1 MKIEEI
7 KELRSKNLE
16 IEKIISQYKME
27 IHDLIQEKNI
37 MIARKDSVQLKKSLS
52 KSDAVDKKAEKL
64 LNDINNRLKDLDVK
78 ILDKAA
84 KLEQRKIVVENSKKL
99 VNEELDEVKKNPAVL
114 QHYNNKLIEKNNE
127 KINELTKKQERIT
140 DFKTLVNTF
149 PGLKMNFKTMVICG
163 KEMRRIQKELDK
175 VEQKYSEVMKRIK
188 EPNARGL
195 LQDKR
200 NLESE
205 KSTLK
210 KSLQE
215 AKIRYNEAKSLTIA
229 NMNTYSKYSKSF
241 IGKELVF
248 SAEEMETMA
257 NSGKVH
263 YERKDNGDLDFDV
276 NSVLD
281 SQIKSVSRDIKNHQM
296 TNAVLKDEI
305 NGISNF
311 LVDKRAQ
318 AAEEARIAEEERKAR
333 EAKKAEEAAKKQG
346 KNKGNKNDPFEGIDL
361 GGTRNNPP
369 KTNFYFMDDENVTA
383 PQEPIEKP
391 TPSALV
397 PYKPK
402 SRLNMFISSIA
413 DWFANKFKKQDKKEP
428 EPPKPQSIIKTTPVE
443 NIDLKDKD
451 IEFLNELKVDLE
463 YEKHNEEI
471 MKYVAR
477 DNRRKEKTDKEK

>member
-7 KELRSKNLE
+7 KELRNKNLE

-27 IHDLIQEKNI
+27 IHDLVQEKNVVL
-37 MIARKDSVQLKKSLS
+37 ARKDSVQLKKSLS

-64 LNDINNRLKDLDVK
+64 INDINNRLKDLDVK
-78 ILDKAA
+78 ILDKAT
-84 KLEQRKIVVENSKKL
+84 KLEQSKLVVEKSKNL
-99 VNEELDEVKKNPAVL
+99 VKEEIDEVKKNPAVL

-127 KINELTKKQERIT
+127 KINELLKKQERIT

-163 KEMRRIQKELDK
+163 KETRRIQKELDK
-175 VEQKYSEVMKRIK
+175 VEQKISDIMKKMK
-188 EPNARGL
+188 EPNYKGSL

-215 AKIRYNEAKSLTIA
+215 TKIRYNEAKSLTIA

-241 IGKELVF
+241 IKKELIF
-248 SAEEMETMA
+248 TADEMEMMA

-281 SQIKSVSRDIKNHQM
+281 SQIKSVSRDVKNHQM
-296 TNAVLKDEI
+296 TNEVLKDEI

-318 AAEEARIAEEERKAR
+318 AAEEAR
-333 EAKKAEEAAKKQG
+333 KAEEATKKQG
-346 KNKGNKNDPFEGIDL
+346 KNKGVKKDPFEGIDL
-361 GGTRNNPP
+361 GSTTKSNPP
-369 KTNFYFMDDENVTA
+369 EADFSCMDRGEVQKGNL
-383 PQEPIEKP
+383 ELMPIPE
-391 TPSALV
+391 
-397 PYKPK
+397 K
-402 SRLNMFISSIA
+402 SRISMFFMGIA
-413 DWFANKFKKQDKKEP
+413 EWFRNRFKKPEKGEP
-428 EPPKPQSIIKTTPVE
+428 EPDPDLNSKPQPIIKTTPVE

-451 IEFLNELKVDLE
+451 IEFLNELKVNLE

>member
-1 MKIEEI
+1 MKVEEI
-7 KELRSKNLE
+7 KELRNKNLE

-52 KSDAVDKKAEKL
+52 KSDAVDQKAEKL
-64 LNDINNRLKDLDVK
+64 LNDFNNRIKDLDVK

-84 KLEQRKIVVENSKKL
+84 KLNQNKIVVENNKKL

-140 DFKTLVNTF
+140 DFKTLVKTF
-149 PGLKMNFKTMVICG
+149 PGLKMNFKTMIICG

-175 VEQKYSEVMKRIK
+175 VEQKHSEVMKKMK
-188 EPNARGL
+188 EPNYKGSL

-215 AKIRYNEAKSLTIA
+215 TEIRYNEAKSLTIA
-229 NMNTYSKYSKSF
+229 NMNTYSKF

-281 SQIKSVSRDIKNHQM
+281 SQIKGVSRDIKNHQM
-296 TNAVLKDEI
+296 TNEVLKDEI

-346 KNKGNKNDPFEGIDL
+346 KNKGNKNDPFAGIDL
-361 GGTRNNPP
+361 GFTKTNPP
-369 KTNFYFMDDENVTA
+369 ETDFSFMDSEED
-383 PQEPIEKP
+383 QKP
-391 TPSALV
+391 SQALV
-397 PYKPK
+397 PIPEK
-402 SRLNMFISSIA
+402 SRLSMFFKGIA
-413 DWFANKFKKQDKKEP
+413 DWFASKFKKNQ
-428 EPPKPQSIIKTTPVE
+428 KPQPTIETTPVE

-477 DNRRKEKTDKEK
+477 DNRKKEKQEKEK

>member
-1 MKIEEI
+1 MKVEEI
-7 KELRSKNLE
+7 KELRNKNLE

-52 KSDAVDKKAEKL
+52 KSDAVDQKAEKL
-64 LNDINNRLKDLDVK
+64 LNDFNNRIKDLDVK

-84 KLEQRKIVVENSKKL
+84 KLNQNKIVVENNKKL

-140 DFKTLVNTF
+140 DFKTLVKTF
-149 PGLKMNFKTMVICG
+149 PGLKMNFKTMIICG

-175 VEQKYSEVMKRIK
+175 VEQKHSEVMKKMK
-188 EPNARGL
+188 EPNYKGSL

-215 AKIRYNEAKSLTIA
+215 TEIRYNEAKSLTIA
-229 NMNTYSKYSKSF
+229 NMNTYSKF

-281 SQIKSVSRDIKNHQM
+281 SQIKGVSRDIKNHQM
-296 TNAVLKDEI
+296 TNEVLKDEI

-346 KNKGNKNDPFEGIDL
+346 KNKGNKNDPFAGIDL
-361 GGTRNNPP
+361 GFTKTNPP
-369 KTNFYFMDDENVTA
+369 ETDFSFMDSEED
-383 PQEPIEKP
+383 QKP
-391 TPSALV
+391 SQALV
-397 PYKPK
+397 PIPEK
-402 SRLNMFISSIA
+402 SRISKFFMGIA
-413 DWFANKFKKQDKKEP
+413 EWFKNKFKKPDLN
-428 EPPKPQSIIKTTPVE
+428 PKPQPIIKTTPVE

>member
-1 MKIEEI
+1 MKVEEI
-7 KELRSKNLE
+7 KELRNKNLE

-37 MIARKDSVQLKKSLS
+37 MIARKDSVQLKQSLS
-52 KSDAVDKKAEKL
+52 KSDAVDQKAEKL
-64 LNDINNRLKDLDVK
+64 LNDFNNRIKDLDVK

-84 KLEQRKIVVENSKKL
+84 KLNQSKIVVENSKKL

-127 KINELTKKQERIT
+127 KINELSKKQERIT
-140 DFKTLVNTF
+140 DFKTLVKTF

-175 VEQKYSEVMKRIK
+175 VEQKYSEVMKKIK

-215 AKIRYNEAKSLTIA
+215 TKIRYNEAKSLTIA
-229 NMNTYSKYSKSF
+229 NMNTYSKF

-296 TNAVLKDEI
+296 TNEVLKDEI

-333 EAKKAEEAAKKQG
+333 EAKKAEETAKKQG

-361 GGTRNNPP
+361 GFT
-369 KTNFYFMDDENVTA
+369 KTKTPETDFSFMDSGEVQKGNLELATI
-383 PQEPIEKP
+383 PK
-391 TPSALV
+391 
-397 PYKPK
+397 K
-402 SRLNMFISSIA
+402 SRISMFFTGIA
-413 DWFANKFKKQDKKEP
+413 EWFKNRFKKPDKVEP
-428 EPPKPQSIIKTTPVE
+428 EPDPDLNPKPQPTIETTPVE

-477 DNRRKEKTDKEK
+477 DNRRNEKKDKEK

>member
-1 MKIEEI
+1 MKVEEI
-7 KELRSKNLE
+7 KELRNKNLE

-52 KSDAVDKKAEKL
+52 KSDAVDQKAEKL
-64 LNDINNRLKDLDVK
+64 LNDFNNRIKDLDVK

-84 KLEQRKIVVENSKKL
+84 KLNQNKIVVENNKKL

-127 KINELTKKQERIT
+127 KINELSKKQERIT

-281 SQIKSVSRDIKNHQM
+281 SQIKGVSRDIKNHQM
-296 TNAVLKDEI
+296 TNEVLKDEI

-346 KNKGNKNDPFEGIDL
+346 KNKGNKNDPFAGIDL
-361 GGTRNNPP
+361 GFTKTNPP
-369 KTNFYFMDDENVTA
+369 ETDLSFMDSEED
-383 PQEPIEKP
+383 PKP
-391 TPSALV
+391 SQALV
-397 PYKPK
+397 PIPEK
-402 SRLNMFISSIA
+402 SRLSMFFKGIA
-413 DWFANKFKKQDKKEP
+413 EWFKNRFKKPEKGEP
-428 EPPKPQSIIKTTPVE
+428 EPTIETTPVE

-477 DNRRKEKTDKEK
+477 DNRKKEKQEKEK

>member
-1 MKIEEI
+1 MKVEEI
-7 KELRSKNLE
+7 KELRNKNLE

-27 IHDLIQEKNI
+27 IHDLVQEKNI
-37 MIARKDSVQLKKSLS
+37 IIARKDSVQLKKSLS
-52 KSDAVDKKAEKL
+52 KSDAFDQKAEKL
-64 LNDINNRLKDLDVK
+64 LNDYNNRIKDLDVK

-84 KLEQRKIVVENSKKL
+84 KLNQSKIEVENSKKL

-127 KINELTKKQERIT
+127 KINELSKKQERIT

-175 VEQKYSEVMKRIK
+175 VEQKYAEVMKKMK

-281 SQIKSVSRDIKNHQM
+281 SQIKGVSRDIKNHQM
-296 TNAVLKDEI
+296 TNEVLKDEI

-361 GGTRNNPP
+361 GSTTKSNPP
-369 KTNFYFMDDENVTA
+369 EADFSFMDRGEVQKGNL
-383 PQEPIEKP
+383 ELMPIPK
-391 TPSALV
+391 
-397 PYKPK
+397 K
-402 SRLNMFISSIA
+402 SRISMFFMGIA
-413 DWFANKFKKQDKKEP
+413 EWFRNRFKKPEKGEP
-428 EPPKPQSIIKTTPVE
+428 EPDPDLNPKPQPIIKTTPVE
-443 NIDLKDKD
+443 NINLKDKD

>member
-1 MKIEEI
+1 
-7 KELRSKNLE
+7 
-16 IEKIISQYKME
+16 
-27 IHDLIQEKNI
+27 
-37 MIARKDSVQLKKSLS
+37 
-52 KSDAVDKKAEKL
+52 
-64 LNDINNRLKDLDVK
+64 
-78 ILDKAA
+78 
-84 KLEQRKIVVENSKKL
+84 
-99 VNEELDEVKKNPAVL
+99 
-114 QHYNNKLIEKNNE
+114 
-127 KINELTKKQERIT
+127 
-140 DFKTLVNTF
+140 
-149 PGLKMNFKTMVICG
+149 MNFKTMVICG

-281 SQIKSVSRDIKNHQM
+281 SQIKGVSRDIKNHQM
-296 TNAVLKDEI
+296 TNEVLKDEI
-305 NGISNF
+305 NGITNF
-311 LVDKRAQ
+311 LEEKKSQEKTPDDGNIIPPLPEKVKVKQPKPDFSFIDRG
-318 AAEEARIAEEERKAR
+318 EARKVIIEERTP
-333 EAKKAEEAAKKQG
+333 EE
-346 KNKGNKNDPFEGIDL
+346 L
-361 GGTRNNPP
+361 
-369 KTNFYFMDDENVTA
+369 
-383 PQEPIEKP
+383 
-391 TPSALV
+391 ALATV
-397 PYKPK
+397 PEK
-402 SRLNMFISSIA
+402 SRLSMFFKGIA
-413 DWFANKFKKQDKKEP
+413 DWFASKFKKNQKIDKEP
-428 EPPKPQSIIKTTPVE
+428 GPEEEQPKTIIKTTPVE

-463 YEKHNEEI
+463 YQKHNEEI

-477 DNRRKEKTDKEK
+477 DNRKKEKQEKEK

>member
-1 MKIEEI
+1 MKVEEI
-7 KELRSKNLE
+7 KELRNKNLE

-27 IHDLIQEKNI
+27 IHDLVQEKNI
-37 MIARKDSVQLKKSLS
+37 IIARKDSVQLKKSLS
-52 KSDAVDKKAEKL
+52 KSDAFDQKAEKL
-64 LNDINNRLKDLDVK
+64 LNDYNNRIKDLDVK

-84 KLEQRKIVVENSKKL
+84 KLNQSKIEVENSKKL

-127 KINELTKKQERIT
+127 KINELSKKQERIT

-175 VEQKYSEVMKRIK
+175 VEQKYAEVMKKMK

-281 SQIKSVSRDIKNHQM
+281 SQIKGVSRDIKNHQM
-296 TNAVLKDEI
+296 TNEVLKDEI

-346 KNKGNKNDPFEGIDL
+346 NKNDPFAGIDL
-361 GGTRNNPP
+361 GFTKTNPP
-369 KTNFYFMDDENVTA
+369 ETDLSFMDSEED
-383 PQEPIEKP
+383 PKP
-391 TPSALV
+391 SQALV
-397 PYKPK
+397 PITEK
-402 SRLNMFISSIA
+402 SRISMFFMGIA
-413 DWFANKFKKQDKKEP
+413 EWFKNRFKKPDKGEP
-428 EPPKPQSIIKTTPVE
+428 EPDPELNPKPQPTIETTPVE

-477 DNRRKEKTDKEK
+477 DNRRNEKKDKDDKVK

>member
-1 MKIEEI
+1 MKVEEI
-7 KELRSKNLE
+7 KELRNKNLE

-37 MIARKDSVQLKKSLS
+37 MIARKDSVQLKQSLS
-52 KSDAVDKKAEKL
+52 KSDAVDQKAEKL
-64 LNDINNRLKDLDVK
+64 LNDFNNRIQDLDVK

-84 KLEQRKIVVENSKKL
+84 KLNQSKIEVENRKNL
-99 VNEELDEVKKNPAVL
+99 VNEEIEEVKKNPAVL

-127 KINELTKKQERIT
+127 KINELSKKQERIT

-229 NMNTYSKYSKSF
+229 NMNTYSKYCKSF

-296 TNAVLKDEI
+296 TNEVLKDEI

-311 LVDKRAQ
+311 LVDKRVQ

-333 EAKKAEEAAKKQG
+333 EAKKAEEAAKKQR
-346 KNKGNKNDPFEGIDL
+346 KNKGNKNDPFAGIDL
-361 GGTRNNPP
+361 GVTKNNPP
-369 KTNFYFMDDENVTA
+369 EADFSFMDRGEV
-383 PQEPIEKP
+383 QKGSLE
-391 TPSALV
+391 LV
-397 PYKPK
+397 PIPEK
-402 SRLNMFISSIA
+402 SRISMFFMGIA
-413 DWFANKFKKQDKKEP
+413 EWFKNRFKKPEKGEP
-428 EPPKPQSIIKTTPVE
+428 EPDPDLNPKPQPQPIIKTTPVE

-477 DNRRKEKTDKEK
+477 DNRRNEKKDKEK

>member
-1 MKIEEI
+1 MKVEEI
-7 KELRSKNLE
+7 KELRNKNLE

-52 KSDAVDKKAEKL
+52 KSDAFDQKAEKL
-64 LNDINNRLKDLDVK
+64 LNDYNNRIKDLDVK

-84 KLEQRKIVVENSKKL
+84 KLNQRKIEVENSKKL

-140 DFKTLVNTF
+140 DFKTLVKTF
-149 PGLKMNFKTMVICG
+149 PGLKMNFKTMIICG

-175 VEQKYSEVMKRIK
+175 VEQKHSEVMKKMK
-188 EPNARGL
+188 EPNYKGSL

-215 AKIRYNEAKSLTIA
+215 TEIRYNEAKSLTIA
-229 NMNTYSKYSKSF
+229 NMNTYSKF

-281 SQIKSVSRDIKNHQM
+281 SQIKGVSRDIKNHQM
-296 TNAVLKDEI
+296 TNEVLKDEI

-346 KNKGNKNDPFEGIDL
+346 KNKGNKNDPFAGIDL
-361 GGTRNNPP
+361 GGTRNNPQ
-369 KTNFYFMDDENVTA
+369 KADFSFMDDEEKNVTA
-383 PQEPIEKP
+383 PEEKIEEP
-391 TPSALV
+391 TPSSVV

-402 SRLNMFISSIA
+402 SRLNMFISSIV

-428 EPPKPQSIIKTTPVE
+428 EPKPTIETTPVE

-451 IEFLNELKVDLE
+451 IEFLNELKVNLE